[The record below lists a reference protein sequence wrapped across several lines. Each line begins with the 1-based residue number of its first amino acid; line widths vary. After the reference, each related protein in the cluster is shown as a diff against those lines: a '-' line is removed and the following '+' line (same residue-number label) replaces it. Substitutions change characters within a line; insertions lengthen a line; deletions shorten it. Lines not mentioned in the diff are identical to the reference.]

1 MIEACLGKLMK
12 HAYRYTSI
20 VNDAVGPGKSLESG
34 KDAVLILGGSSST
47 FGVELCK
54 ALLEEGLT
62 VVNLDTT
69 DLVKR
74 HMPQERQ
81 RRARTPGAG
90 GAGNGRGPVGRY
102 HFIHCQSLTS
112 KNDVLA
118 GLHKVLQGSFGIS
131 IFINNVNEGLFD
143 FMRGSINSQVARGPL
158 DLMNRSLLQGSQE
171 LFQQLLN
178 SNLINV
184 MLAVKFFLNQ
194 LVPQTI
200 ELAQREHRTA
210 GFYIVNVT
218 NTLSLHAPA
227 FTGYYAT
234 SKAGLNQFHE
244 SLTSELSLYDKCRI
258 KTLLAFLPFLSA
270 HTADEIHWA
279 DSARILVRALKLGR
293 TGDVSLDFP
302 AGRLSC
308 ARMLTFSYPVRFWRA
323 YEPWWW
329 EKQLVASTNGYPR
342 LVQNTRLA
350 PNARRYIHR
359 ALVTWFGAT
368 KSFFD

>member
-1 MIEACLGKLMK
+1 MK
-12 HAYRYTSI
+12 HAYRYTSL

-54 ALLEEGLT
+54 ALLREGTT
-62 VVNLDTT
+62 VVNLDTA
-69 DLVKR
+69 DLVKWR
-74 HMPQERQ
+74 APQQ
-81 RRARTPGAG
+81 RRARARTPRARS
-90 GAGNGRGPVGRY
+90 AGNVPRRAAAGRY
-102 HFIHCQSLTS
+102 HFIHCRSLTN

-118 GLHKVLQGSFGIS
+118 SLRMVLLGHFGIS

-143 FMRGSINSQVARGPL
+143 FMQGSIHAQAAQGPS
-158 DLMNRSLLQGSQE
+158 DLMDRSFLQGSQE

-184 MLAVKFFLNQ
+184 MLSVKFFLNQ

-200 ELAQREHRTA
+200 ELAQREHLTP

-258 KTLLAFLPFLSA
+258 KTLLAFLPFLST
-270 HTADEIHWA
+270 HTADETHWA

-293 TGDVSLDFP
+293 TGDVSLAFP
-302 AGRLSC
+302 ARRLSC

-342 LVQNTRLA
+342 LVQSTWFA
-350 PNARRYIHR
+350 PNARRCIHR
-359 ALVTWFGAT
+359 TLVTWFGAT